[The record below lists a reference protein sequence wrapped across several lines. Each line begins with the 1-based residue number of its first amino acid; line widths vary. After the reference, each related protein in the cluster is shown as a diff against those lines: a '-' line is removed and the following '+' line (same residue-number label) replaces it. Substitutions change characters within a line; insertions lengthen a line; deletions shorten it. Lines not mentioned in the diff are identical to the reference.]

1 MSTEPRFRFAPT
13 PSRELHVGN
22 ALAALFGWAMA
33 RAARGR
39 FVLRIEDIDRA
50 RCKPVYEE
58 AIYRDLA
65 WLGLDWDEGPDIGGP
80 SEPYRQS
87 ERLGSYDDLMRRLGD
102 AELSYVCVCSRADIR
117 SAQSAP
123 HDPPSEDLHAVVAE
137 ARELPYPGTCRGEG
151 YHLPTDRG
159 GLRLDLEA
167 LTASAGIAPIVE
179 WHDGLLGP
187 QVEDVRT
194 TSGDVLLGRPGQPT
208 YQLAVVADDRAMG
221 ITDVVRGVDLIGST
235 ARQIV
240 LHKALAHLAQ
250 VAAARPSRHTRPP
263 PPVALP
269 RFHHHPLLVDEHG
282 QKLSKRDSS
291 LSLSTYAVL
300 SSPAALRAQLGRAIG
315 LFAEPVRR
323 ATRDDWIEAIGSRM
337 AAPAVTALHD
347 APWPVDPAT

>member
-102 AELSYVCVCSRADIR
+102 AQLSYVCVCSRADIR

-123 HDPPSEDLHAVVAE
+123 HDPPSEDLQAVGAE

-208 YQLAVVADDRAMG
+208 YQLAVVADDIAMH

-235 ARQIV
+235 ARQIA
-240 LHKALAHLAQ
+240 LHRALGADSRGQCNSVEPPAHE
-250 VAAARPSRHTRPP
+250 P
-263 PPVALP
+263 P
-269 RFHHHPLLVDEHG
+269 RFLHHPLLLDG
-282 QKLSKRDSS
+282 DDRKLSKRD
-291 LSLSTYAVL
+291 
-300 SSPAALRAQLGRAIG
+300 AAIAIASFTDAHALVADLGRAIG
-315 LFAEPVRR
+315 VFGPTITR
-323 ATRDDWIEAIGSRM
+323 ATAADWVDALPRAMHLTSARW
-337 AAPAVTALHD
+337 PPTTAS
-347 APWPVDPAT
+347 